1 MRRALHAVWDY
12 LRDLGNGAW
21 VLIAACIAVVAV
33 VVAVVQGRGG
43 PDQQPCDQAEQY
55 LTTLSQLSQSGRL
68 SQVEVAQLHNAAT
81 QLGAI
86 GRTAFSDEKRAIND
100 ASHAAAGARAGQPFN
115 EVEIVDEFGAA
126 CPHGRFG

>member
-86 GRTAFSDEKRAIND
+86 GSTAFSDEKRAIND
-100 ASHAAAGARAGQPFN
+100 ASDAAAGARAGQPFDG
-115 EVEIVDEFGAA
+115 VEILDEFGAA
-126 CPHGRFG
+126 CPGGGFG